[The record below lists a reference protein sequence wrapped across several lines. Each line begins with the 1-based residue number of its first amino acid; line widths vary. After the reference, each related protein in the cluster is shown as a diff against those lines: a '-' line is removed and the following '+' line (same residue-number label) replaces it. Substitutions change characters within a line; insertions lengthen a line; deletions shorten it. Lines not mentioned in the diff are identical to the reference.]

1 MGEVYTIGVQPFY
14 DSIGEC
20 YTHIFV
26 IDRRPGAPLSGL
38 VRTVNPPRLSPF
50 QTTSGPCCS
59 YQKCVL
65 ALLDPDNH
73 HRLLRPGDEAILFTY
88 LVSNGYTVDTSLT
101 KIMKTAPVREG
112 PRLLCLISK

>member
-1 MGEVYTIGVQPFY
+1 MVEVYSIGIQPFY
-14 DSIGEC
+14 DSISEC

-26 IDRRPGAPLSGL
+26 IDRHPGPPLSSL

-50 QTTSGPCCS
+50 QTTSGACCS
-59 YQKCVL
+59 YRKCVL
-65 ALLDPDNH
+65 ALLDPGNH
-73 HRLLRPGDEAILFTY
+73 HRLLHPGDEAVLFTY
-88 LVSNGYTVDTSLT
+88 LASNGFTIDTSFT